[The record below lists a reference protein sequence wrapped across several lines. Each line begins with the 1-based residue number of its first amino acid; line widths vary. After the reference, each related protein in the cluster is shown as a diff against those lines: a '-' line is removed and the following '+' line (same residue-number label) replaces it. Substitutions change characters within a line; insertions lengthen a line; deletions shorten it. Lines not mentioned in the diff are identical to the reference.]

1 MKGDLISNQESS
13 GNSAHSDSIENL
25 PRGIRRVFNM
35 KIYEL
40 KFLLQHPEYVIPDEA
55 FEKERNRILALDH
68 PLIDLG
74 M

>member
-1 MKGDLISNQESS
+1 
-13 GNSAHSDSIENL
+13 
-25 PRGIRRVFNM
+25 M